1 MKFDDDNYVS
11 EFYRNGNFPK
21 IHDDIFFLASH
32 VRGRNVLDLG
42 CCKGLLSKRLS
53 SINTFV
59 VGIDASK
66 SYLDK
71 AVKGDNIKYVNTK
84 VTEET
89 LPAIAGLIKEYGITV
104 LVARRV
110 IPELCETGGMALC
123 TKFAKLLAEYGVEYV
138 VLEGRKKCANPT
150 NPLSSIEMELK
161 VFEPYFNVIETHKDC
176 RLLKL
181 KV

>member
-11 EFYRNGNFPK
+11 EFLRNGTYPK
-21 IHDDIFFLASH
+21 IHDDIFYLASQ
-32 VRGRNVLDLG
+32 VRGHNVLDLG

-53 SINTFV
+53 AINPLV

-66 SYLDK
+66 AYIDK

-84 VTEET
+84 VTEDT
-89 LPAIAGLIKEYGITV
+89 LPAIKGIIQEHGITV

-110 IPELCETGGMALC
+110 IPELCETGGMQLC
-123 TKFAKLLAEYGVEYV
+123 TKFAKLLQECGVEHI

-150 NPLSSIEMELK
+150 NPLSSIDMELK
-161 VFEPYFNVIETHKDC
+161 VFEPYYNVIKAHKDC

-181 KV
+181 K